1 MIRGTVLA
9 LNVGSSSLKFGL
21 YTVQS
26 DAVVA
31 LATGQA
37 DTAHDGA
44 IEAKAAD
51 GKALAGGT
59 GGDAVTRIA
68 SLLERHGLPA
78 PDAIGHRIVHG
89 GPAVRHH
96 CVLDAGVLAKLH
108 DASAFAP
115 LHVPPALAMVGQ
127 AGQHYARVPQVAC
140 IDTAFHAHMP
150 RVEGTLPLPA
160 AIRDKGIERYGFH
173 GLSCESIVRELGP
186 DLPTRTV
193 IAHLGNGASVTAV
206 LSGHSV
212 DTSMGLTP
220 AGGIVMGT
228 RPGDLDP
235 GIVAWLLRE
244 KAFDADALD
253 QLVNRKSGLLG
264 LSGLS
269 ADMRELHEA
278 ATTKPA
284 AALAIDVFVHAA
296 RKQIAAMATSLGGID
311 LLVFSGGIG
320 EHDAVVRRAIHDGL
334 RWLGLTDLHVA
345 VVPSRE
351 DEEIAIRTW
360 QLAAPGVGDR

>member
-1 MIRGTVLA
+1 MIRGHVLA

-37 DTAHDGA
+37 DTAHDGG
-44 IEAKAAD
+44 IEAKDAS
-51 GKALAGGT
+51 GSPLKGGE
-59 GGDAVTRIA
+59 GGDAIARIA
-68 SLLERHGLPA
+68 SLLDHHGLPS
-78 PDAIGHRIVHG
+78 PDVIGHRIVHG
-89 GPAVRHH
+89 GPKVRHH
-96 CVLDAGVLAKLH
+96 CVLDDDILAKLRQ
-108 DASAFAP
+108 ASAFAP
-115 LHVPPALAMVGQ
+115 LHVPPALAMIEQ
-127 AGQHYARVPQVAC
+127 AGKRFPGVPQVAC

-150 RVEGTLPLPA
+150 RVARTLPLPK
-160 AIRDKGIERYGFH
+160 AIRDQGIERYGFH

-212 DTSMGLTP
+212 DTTMGLTP
-220 AGGIVMGT
+220 SGGIVMGT

-235 GIVAWLLRE
+235 GIAAWLMRDE
-244 KAFDADALD
+244 AFDADRLD
-253 QLVNRKSGLLG
+253 HLINKASGLLG
-264 LSGLS
+264 LSGTS
-269 ADMRELHEA
+269 ADMRELHA
-278 ATTKPA
+278 AAPDQPD
-284 AALAIDVFVHAA
+284 AALAIDVFVHTA
-296 RKQIAAMATSLGGID
+296 RKHIAAMGASLGGID

-320 EHDAVVRRAIHDGL
+320 EHDAAVRHAIHDGL

-351 DEEIAIRTW
+351 DEEIAIHAWR
-360 QLAAPGVGDR
+360 LAGENVTGG

>member
-1 MIRGTVLA
+1 MTRGTVLA

-26 DAVVA
+26 DAVTL

-37 DTAHDGA
+37 DTAHDGH
-44 IEAKAAD
+44 IEAKDAD
-51 GKALAGGT
+51 GHPLAGGD
-59 GGDAVTRIA
+59 GGDAVARIH
-68 SLLERHGLPA
+68 SLLSHNRLPL
-78 PDAIGHRIVHG
+78 PDVIGHRVVHG
-89 GPAVRHH
+89 GPHVRHH
-96 CVLDAGVLAKLH
+96 CVLDDAVLAKLR

-115 LHVPPALAMVGQ
+115 LHVPPALAMIEQ
-127 AGQHYARVPQVAC
+127 AGERYAGVPQVAC
-140 IDTAFHAHMP
+140 IDTAFHAHLP
-150 RVEGTLPLPA
+150 RVARTLPLPKA
-160 AIRDKGIERYGFH
+160 LRDQGIERYGFH

-193 IAHLGNGASVTAV
+193 IAHLGNGASITAV

-220 AGGIVMGT
+220 SGGIVMGT

-235 GIVAWLLRE
+235 GIVAWLMRDE
-244 KAFDADALD
+244 AFDAGKLD
-253 QLVNRKSGLLG
+253 RLINKESGLLG
-264 LSGLS
+264 VSGLS

-278 ATTKPA
+278 AA
-284 AALAIDVFVHAA
+284 DDADAGLAIDMFVHSA
-296 RKQIAAMATSLGGID
+296 RKQIAAMGASLGGID
-311 LLVFSGGIG
+311 LLVFAGGIG
-320 EHDAVVRRAIHDGL
+320 EHDAEVRHAIHGGL

-351 DEEIAIRTW
+351 DEEIAIHAWRLGGENVAG
-360 QLAAPGVGDR
+360 Q